1 MEGDGMTELVD
12 AITKLAVEQLDLLLI
27 LAIVVLVQGLKKT
40 LPKVPKKS
48 WMLVNLALGFLS
60 AWLVGPAPSA
70 REYVRQGLIYSA
82 GAELAYQG
90 WRTITDTVR
99 ARWKRG

>member
-1 MEGDGMTELVD
+1 MTELID
-12 AITKLAVEQLDLLLI
+12 AVARLAVEQLDLLLI
-27 LAIVVLVQGLKKT
+27 VAIVVLVQGLKKT

-48 WMLVNLALGFLS
+48 WMLVNLALGFAA
-60 AWLVGPAPSA
+60 AWLVGPAPGA

-90 WRTITDTVR
+90 WRTITETVL

>member
-1 MEGDGMTELVD
+1 MTELID

-27 LAIVVLVQGLKKT
+27 LAIVVLVQGLKKAA
-40 LPKVPKKS
+40 PHFPKKG
-48 WMLVNLALGFLS
+48 WMAVNLALGFAA
-60 AWLVGPAPSA
+60 AWLVGPAPGV

-90 WRTITDTVR
+90 WRTITETVR

>member
-1 MEGDGMTELVD
+1 MTELID
-12 AITKLAVEQLDLLLI
+12 AVTKLVIEQVDLLLI
-27 LAIVVLVQGLKKT
+27 VAIVVLVQGLKKAI
-40 LPKVPKKS
+40 PKAPKKG
-48 WMLVNLALGFLS
+48 WMLVNLALGFAA

-70 REYVRQGLIYSA
+70 REYVRQGLIYSS

-90 WRTITDTVR
+90 WRTITETVR